1 MMFVRR
7 TSAANCTQRA
17 DLILLY
23 HNALRSTV
31 ATLAKYFQYYFFE
44 NDKLDLVL
52 RGFPHLKNGMLDP
65 SLGPSRHIFTFS

>member
-1 MMFVRR
+1 MMFARR
-7 TSAANCTQRA
+7 TSATNCTQRA

-52 RGFPHLKNGMLDP
+52 RRFPHLKNGMLDP
-65 SLGPSRHIFTFS
+65 NLGPSRHIFTFS